1 MRNDLST
8 RKIFDT
14 ILCMR
19 TFALVV
25 FILPFFACAREVTV
39 GQLPS
44 PLYLDTEVST
54 NIAFQVEVGNFNRL
68 EFTLGVEASAS
79 NSVEAAIGTD
89 ANSDGVLSLDE
100 VDVAFGCDC
109 GKWFERFSRQNG
121 SEKSLE
127 TVNGATCRKFV
138 VRRKDIDVNW
148 NLISVKRRGI
158 GVSNERV
165 TVNETTRGIHLIVN

>member
-1 MRNDLST
+1 
-8 RKIFDT
+8 
-14 ILCMR
+14 MR

-44 PLYLDTEVST
+44 ALYLDTEVST
-54 NIAFQVEVGNFNRL
+54 NIAFQVEGGDFNRL
-68 EFTLGVEASAS
+68 EFTLGFEASAS
-79 NSVEAAIGTD
+79 NSVELAIGTD
-89 ANSDGVLSLDE
+89 VNSDGVLSLDE
-100 VDVAFGCDC
+100 ADMVFGCDC

-127 TVNGATCRKFV
+127 TVNGATCRKCV

-158 GVSNERV
+158 GVANERV
-165 TVNETTRGIHLIVN
+165 TVNETTRGILLIVN

>member
-1 MRNDLST
+1 
-8 RKIFDT
+8 
-14 ILCMR
+14 MR

-44 PLYLDTEVST
+44 PLYLDTEVAT
-54 NIAFQVEVGNFNRL
+54 NIAFQVEGENFNRL
-68 EFTLGVEASAS
+68 EFTLGFEASAS

-89 ANSDGVLSLDE
+89 VNSDGVLSLDE
-100 VDVAFGCDC
+100 ADMVFGCDC

-127 TVNGATCRKFV
+127 TVNGATYRKFV

>member
-19 TFALVV
+19 TYALVV

-39 GQLPS
+39 GQLLS
-44 PLYLDTEVST
+44 PLYHDTEVST
-54 NIAFQVEVGNFNRL
+54 NIAFQVEGGNFNRL
-68 EFTLGVEASAS
+68 EFSLGVEASAS

-89 ANSDGVLSLDE
+89 VNLDGVLSLDE
-100 VDVAFGCDC
+100 ADMVFGCDC

-127 TVNGATCRKFV
+127 TVNGATYRKFV

-158 GVSNERV
+158 GVANERV